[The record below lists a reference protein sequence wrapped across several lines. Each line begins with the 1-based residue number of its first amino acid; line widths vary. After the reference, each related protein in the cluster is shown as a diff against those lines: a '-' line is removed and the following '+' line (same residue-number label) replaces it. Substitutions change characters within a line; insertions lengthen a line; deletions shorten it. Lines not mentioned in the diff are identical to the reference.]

1 MGERE
6 WEATLN
12 QGDSPHSL
20 TLVYAPLPLQTL
32 SPDCNTTRKILKYY
46 SIKMNSISEQCSL
59 SLRFNQRFWKQI
71 ERYL

>member
-46 SIKMNSISEQCSL
+46 CSRQKL
-59 SLRFNQRFWKQI
+59 SVATAI
-71 ERYL
+71 YVMYLGNYCVGLSDVNR